1 MRFEELG
8 LIEPLLRAVSTQG
21 YEKTTPIQAKAI
33 PHILDGKDVLGC
45 AQTGTGKTAAFA
57 LPILHRVDREP
68 VILNNKRKRKDPP
81 REIRTL
87 VLAPTRELAQQIHDS
102 FRTYGKFTGT
112 KQTVIFGGVN
122 QNTQA
127 RTLRKGVDVLVATPG
142 RLLDLLG
149 QGLLRL
155 DHVEILVLDEA
166 DRMLD
171 MGFLPDIRKV
181 ISRIPEKRQ
190 TLLFSATLPE
200 PIRELAGDILNE
212 PVSVRVASEKSVAAP
227 TVKHMVYHVDKS
239 NKPELLT
246 SFLDHTPYSRV
257 LVFTKTKYGADK
269 VTHRLEKS
277 GLNAVA
283 LHGNKTQNAR
293 TRALASFRSA
303 RTPILVATDI
313 AARGLDVED
322 ISHVINYDLTHEPET
337 YVHRIGRTG
346 RAGETGTAISF
357 CSREEQNLLRITE
370 HLLKLELETGET
382 PSGYTATFLTPPAR
396 DKQNG
401 RSKASNNSS
410 PTGNPRKNS
419 NSKPNNRSKSNNS
432 PRPNGSFKRSDSSKP
447 NSKPNPNSSS
457 KRNNS
462 TQLDTS
468 SKTNDSSKSNNRPGP
483 NGSFKRSSSSRP
495 NSKPNFNGG
504 VKRNYST
511 QLDTSSKTND
521 SSKPDSDSK
530 RNGVS
535 RSNNSPKFAGRVKS
549 NNSSK
554 RNSRPKLNTRSKQN
568 SNRRPDDSPT
578 QRNNSRQ
585 ADSWKSNNSPSGK
598 PRSERTSSSRSNR
611 SSDHP
616 ENRSGDQA
624 ESSSNNRRGNRTN
637 NRPDNRANNRSDNRS
652 NNNSDS
658 RTNNRSDNRTSNRP
672 GNHNKR
678 LASAN
683 SNEKTNRLRRKL
695 KKGRTRQP
703 VAS

>member
-68 VILNNKRKRKDPP
+68 VILNNKRKRKAPP
-81 REIRTL
+81 RDIRTL

-102 FRTYGKFTGT
+102 FRTYGKYTGT

-122 QNTQA
+122 QNPQA

-142 RLLDLLG
+142 RLLDLMG
-149 QGLLRL
+149 QGLVRL

-181 ISRIPEKRQ
+181 ISRIPENRQ

-200 PIRELAGDILNE
+200 PIRELAGDILSE
-212 PVSVRVASEKSVAAP
+212 PISVRVASEKTVAAP

-257 LVFTKTKYGADK
+257 LVFTKTKHGADK
-269 VTHRLEKS
+269 VTRRLEKS
-277 GLNAVA
+277 GLSAVA

-303 RTPILVATDI
+303 KTPILVATDI
-313 AARGLDVED
+313 AARGLDVDD

-357 CSREEQNLLRITE
+357 CSQEEQNLLRITE
-370 HLLKLELETGET
+370 SLLKLELETGET
-382 PSGYTATFLTPPAR
+382 PSGYTATFITPPSRTKSNNRAKPNSISKR
-396 DKQNG
+396 NNG
-401 RSKASNNSS
+401 SKTTSNSKANNSS
-410 PTGNPRKNS
+410 PDKPRRDG
-419 NSKPNNRSKSNNS
+419 NRSSKE
-432 PRPNGSFKRSDSSKP
+432 NG
-447 NSKPNPNSSS
+447 
-457 KRNNS
+457 
-462 TQLDTS
+462 
-468 SKTNDSSKSNNRPGP
+468 SNNRPGD
-483 NGSFKRSSSSRP
+483 RS
-495 NSKPNFNGG
+495 G
-504 VKRNYST
+504 
-511 QLDTSSKTND
+511 
-521 SSKPDSDSK
+521 
-530 RNGVS
+530 
-535 RSNNSPKFAGRVKS
+535 
-549 NNSSK
+549 
-554 RNSRPKLNTRSKQN
+554 
-568 SNRRPDDSPT
+568 NRTD
-578 QRNNSRQ
+578 
-585 ADSWKSNNSPSGK
+585 
-598 PRSERTSSSRSNR
+598 NR
-611 SSDHP
+611 SS
-616 ENRSGDQA
+616 NFTNKRNKRRK
-624 ESSSNNRRGNRTN
+624 SSNT
-637 NRPDNRANNRSDNRS
+637 
-652 NNNSDS
+652 
-658 RTNNRSDNRTSNRP
+658 
-672 GNHNKR
+672 
-678 LASAN
+678 
-683 SNEKTNRLRRKL
+683 NEKTCRLRRKL
-695 KKGRTRQP
+695 KKGRPRQP